1 MPSNPTHML
10 KLGLQ
15 RTTSYIDHLPI
26 FTKVVICIMVAIEAA
41 ALLPGW
47 KLKSWGWLEP
57 DLVNFSTLYRT
68 NTYPLMHIDV
78 FHLTINFLGVVPL
91 LERFEKEHG
100 TLISL
105 ALFFGPFSTVPALI
119 YVVIERG
126 LLGANTPIL
135 GSSIWGF
142 LLYASEAIR
151 ENATVP
157 YFIIWG
163 QPTIPTW
170 TVPIAAL
177 LLAIVVTPG
186 SSALGHAC
194 GLAVGYLCMHSL
206 FLSSRP

>member
-26 FTKVVICIMVAIEAA
+26 FTKVVMCIMVAIEAA

-47 KLKSWGWLEP
+47 RLKSWGRLEP

-68 NTYPLMHIDV
+68 NTYPLMHIDA

-100 TLISL
+100 TLISV
-105 ALFFGPFSTVPALI
+105 ALFFGPFSTVPALM

-135 GSSIWGF
+135 GS
-142 LLYASEAIR
+142 R
-151 ENATVP
+151 
-157 YFIIWG
+157 
-163 QPTIPTW
+163 
-170 TVPIAAL
+170 
-177 LLAIVVTPG
+177 
-186 SSALGHAC
+186 
-194 GLAVGYLCMHSL
+194 
-206 FLSSRP
+206 